1 MSQCLIFQLL
11 DGHTGGDKNL
21 GAEPEDI
28 GSTGNGNDAAE
39 PIVVVQTEA
48 HEHRHHS
55 DATMNDIQYFIIYL
69 RDISDYHTVDRM
81 MQQFYPQIPRIIVEA
96 KVCRPG
102 WLIEMECIAE
112 KE

>member
-1 MSQCLIFQLL
+1 
-11 DGHTGGDKNL
+11 
-21 GAEPEDI
+21 
-28 GSTGNGNDAAE
+28 
-39 PIVVVQTEA
+39 
-48 HEHRHHS
+48 
-55 DATMNDIQYFIIYL
+55 MNDIQYFIIYL

-112 KE
+112 KNHVLQNKELSRFCYLTVVGILLSLMISFPAARASSSTGLDVKSGVL